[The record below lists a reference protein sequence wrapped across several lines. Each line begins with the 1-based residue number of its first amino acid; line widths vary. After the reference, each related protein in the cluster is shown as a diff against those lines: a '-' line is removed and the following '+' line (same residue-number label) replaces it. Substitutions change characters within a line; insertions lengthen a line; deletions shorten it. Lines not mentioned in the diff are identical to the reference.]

1 MDRKA
6 LLVPCGLVLGSSYV
20 STSIHAS
27 FALDRPLQ
35 TVAVVLLLAGL
46 AAVAYEAYA
55 QKNRRPSNASG
66 RAYVAIP
73 LAEGNGRP
81 SSEEPWPLEV
91 HPVRRGALA
100 RRAVAALLVA
110 LLFLL
115 GARIALFWAVM
126 REVECAGPTLIAFL
140 PLVLALYHGFRDS
153 DPSARPPPVWSAAS
167 PATSP
172 ATSCLDRFVN
182 FFLHGQTRYI
192 LPSLLLA
199 VSSFLTT
206 LKTSAL
212 RSTYICPTVTSS
224 AFVVP
229 KLQFLGFVVDCIVV
243 LVLYRL
249 VDEGVVQS
257 DSPPAESQD
266 ATTIHAL
273 IGYTFIAS
281 ALVLAVAGIIVFWAM
296 PEYREWMLTTP
307 REYLLGLLRLS
318 LMIPLMMLCFL
329 VSARMY
335 GVMGAVL
342 ITAFPSAYIG
352 VLHALATGVSFSFPP
367 KSTVSLSLCFTLLT
381 MALALQLV
389 ADASDEN
396 RRPKL
401 TVRLGRHQN
410 IVAVAVL
417 VIFSIGI
424 TVYRYEKPQF
434 GHPISTLIGIA
445 EVQHTRWASQAY
457 QSKSLAEAVVH
468 YQQRYTRDPPPHF
481 DKWYEFATQRDS
493 IVIDDFDNIEEDLAP
508 FSSLSPADL
517 RHRTAQVLANNEEL
531 GGIRVRNG
539 KPDIYGQV
547 ADSER
552 WMLEGTV
559 NMIEKFAAF
568 IPDMDLA
575 FNLNDECRVAIPHKQ
590 FEQALTHRERYPE
603 HTFADGTIDFRPDR
617 ASTWLETNNLPRSVS
632 LFNNAR
638 EKPSFQT
645 YGSVACSSETKSRR
659 DRQWDKGAFCST
671 CSAPHSVGVFVA
683 NWTLAADPCHQP
695 DIANLH
701 GMHLS
706 PAALDGTH
714 ELVPIFSQSRASGY
728 ADIRYP
734 SPWNY
739 MDKIKYEFGERY
751 PDPNFA
757 KKENSLFWR
766 GTTSEGVSTA
776 GSWKGMLRQRLVHLM
791 NNETSRQPIF
801 LPKGQKARDLEYVME
816 KPDKIKE
823 RLETEVD
830 VRFIEPIAQCK
841 ASDCP
846 DQKRE
851 LWFGNKI
858 NFNQHWRYRYLFDA
872 DGAGFSNRF
881 IPFLQS
887 NSVVFKTAL
896 FREWYEGRLTA
907 WKHFVPVDIRLHD
920 LFSSLAFFGGYSLKE
935 GGDRMMQPKD
945 RKAEAIARAGRVWT
959 EKVLRKEDMEV
970 YMFRL
975 LLEWGRLTDDRR
987 KDVGFRMDARG
998 RKGKENG

>member
-6 LLVPCGLVLGSSYV
+6 LLVPCGLVLGSSYL
-20 STSIHAS
+20 STSLPAS
-27 FALDRPLQ
+27 FALDRPLH
-35 TVAVVLLLAGL
+35 TVAAVLLLAGL
-46 AAVAYEAYA
+46 AVVAYETWA
-55 QKNRRPSNASG
+55 QKNRRPNASG
-66 RAYVAIP
+66 RGYVAIP

-81 SSEEPWPLEV
+81 SSEETWPPDEYT
-91 HPVRRGALA
+91 VRRGALS
-100 RRAVAALLVA
+100 RRGIAALLVA

-115 GARIALFWAVM
+115 GGRIAVFWAVM
-126 REVECAGPTLIAFL
+126 REVECTGPTLIAFL

-153 DPSARPPPVWSAAS
+153 DADPRQTPAWSAEAPAAS
-167 PATSP
+167 Y
-172 ATSCLDRFVN
+172 LDRFVN

-224 AFVVP
+224 AFIIP
-229 KLQFLGFVVDCIVV
+229 KLQFFGFVVDCIV
-243 LVLYRL
+243 LLILYRL
-249 VDEGVVQS
+249 IDEGVIQS
-257 DSPPAESQD
+257 DSPAEPQD
-266 ATTIHAL
+266 GTTIHGL

-281 ALVLAVAGIIVFWAM
+281 ALVLGVTGIVVFWAM

-307 REYLLGLLRLS
+307 REYLLGLLRLC

-342 ITAFPSAYIG
+342 ISAFSSAYIG
-352 VLHALATGVSFSFPP
+352 VLRALATGVSFSFPP
-367 KSTVSLSLCFTLLT
+367 KSTVSLSLCLTLLT

-389 ADASDEN
+389 ADASDEK

-401 TVRLGRHQN
+401 AMRLGRHQN
-410 IVAVAVL
+410 IGAVAVL
-417 VIFSIGI
+417 VFFSVGVGI
-424 TVYRYEKPQF
+424 YRYQTPSF

-445 EVQHTRWASQAY
+445 DVQHTRWASQAY

-468 YQQRYTRDPPPHF
+468 YQQRYSRDPPPHF
-481 DKWYEFATQRDS
+481 EKWYEFATQRDS

-508 FSSLSPADL
+508 FSFLSPADL
-517 RHRTAQVLANNEEL
+517 RQRTAQVLANNKDL
-531 GGIRVRNG
+531 GGVRIREG
-539 KPDIYGQV
+539 KAEVYGDV
-547 ADSER
+547 ADSQR

-559 NMIEKFAAF
+559 AMIEKFVTF

-575 FNLNDECRVAIPHKQ
+575 FNLNDECRVAIPHQ
-590 FEQALTHRERYPE
+590 QLQQALTHRERYPE
-603 HTFADGTIDFRPDR
+603 HTSADGTIEFRPNR
-617 ASTWLETNNLPRSVS
+617 ASTWLETNDFSQSVS
-632 LFNNAR
+632 IFSNAR

-645 YGSVACSSETKSRR
+645 YGSVACSSETKARK
-659 DRQWDKGAFCST
+659 DRYWDKGAFCSACT
-671 CSAPHSVGVFVA
+671 APHSLGAFVA
-683 NWTLAADPCHQP
+683 NWTLSADPCHQP

-714 ELVPIFSQSRASGY
+714 QLVPIFSQSRASGY

-739 MDKIKYEFGERY
+739 VERIKYEFGERY
-751 PDPNFA
+751 PDPSFA

-776 GSWKGMLRQRLVHLM
+776 GSWKGMLRQRLVHLA

-801 LPKGQKARDLEYVME
+801 LPKGQKSRKLEYVME
-816 KPDKIKE
+816 RPEIIKQL
-823 RLETEVD
+823 LETKVD

-851 LWFGNKI
+851 LWFGNRI
-858 NFNQHWRYRYLFDA
+858 NFSQHWQYRYLFDA
-872 DGAGFSNRF
+872 DSAGFSKRF
-881 IPFLQS
+881 LPFLQS

-907 WKHFVPVDIRLHD
+907 WKHFVPVDLRLHD
-920 LFSSLAFFGGYSLKE
+920 LFSSLAFFGGYSLQD
-935 GGDRMMQPKD
+935 GGKRMMQPKN
-945 RKAEAIARAGRVWT
+945 KEAEAIARAGRVWT
-959 EKVLRKEDMEV
+959 EKVLRKEDMEI

-998 RKGKENG
+998 RRPKDSR